1 MAKKKKIAPT
11 VEEKPA
17 EIICQE
23 ISEVL
28 ETNYMPYAMSVIVSR
43 SIPEIDGFKPSHR
56 KLLYTMYKM
65 GLMNWPRTK
74 SANVAGATMKL
85 NPHGDAAIYETMVR
99 LTTGKAALLHPF
111 VDSKGCFGKQYS
123 DMAYS
128 ASRYTEVKLDKFCD
142 TIFNGIDKD
151 AVDLVPN
158 YDNTTTEPVLLPVSF
173 PNILVSPNAGIAV
186 GLACQICSFNLAE
199 ICDATIIML
208 KNGEITDEEL
218 LATVKAPDF
227 TTGSSFIYDREKL
240 LQVYKTGVGNLRFR
254 SKYRYD
260 KTSNC
265 IEIYE
270 IPYTTTAE
278 KIIDAITKT
287 VKEGR
292 IKEISDI
299 RDEID
304 INGMKITIDLKRGV
318 DPDQFMSKLFKMGKL
333 HLEDTFKCN
342 FNVLVGGTP
351 RTLGIP
357 DLIDEWIA
365 FRIECLRRVFTFD
378 WNKKKD
384 RLHLLEGLKKILLD
398 IDKAIRI
405 IRQTSKDAEVIPNLM
420 DGFDI
425 DEIQAEYIANI
436 KLRNLNKEYL
446 LDNIDEIEGLEKE
459 IDELYSLI
467 QSNSK
472 IKKYIIKEL
481 TAIKEKYGKPRFTDI
496 IYDDD
501 VDEIYEEASKI
512 EDYPVT
518 LFVTKA
524 GYFKKCTAASL
535 RGNDVQKYKEGDSL
549 LYTVES
555 KNTEELLFFTDK
567 AQLYK
572 AHVYDFED
580 TKASALGTFV
590 PAFLGFD
597 QDEKIIACYPAGN
610 YDYELAFFFENGK
623 AVKFS
628 IETYQTK
635 TNRKKLKNAFFDG
648 SPCVAI
654 LPSDKNKEYLIRSD
668 NYRALI
674 IKDKQLSVK
683 STRTS
688 YGSAIFTLKKDQK
701 VVSAEYYDKDTKPL
715 EKESRYR
722 KTALP
727 STGGIFEEDDIEFMQ
742 QTLI

>member
-1 MAKKKKIAPT
+1 MAKKKKIAPA

-17 EIICQE
+17 EIIYQE

-56 KLLYTMYKM
+56 KLLYTMFKM

-142 TIFNGIDKD
+142 TIFSGIDKD

-158 YDNTTTEPVLLPVSF
+158 YDNTTTEPVLLPVAF

-199 ICDATIIML
+199 ICDATIIIL

-218 LATVKAPDF
+218 LSTVKAPDF
-227 TTGSSFIYDREKL
+227 TTGSSYIYDREKL

-260 KTSNC
+260 KAANC

-287 VKEGR
+287 VKEGK

-420 DGFDI
+420 NGFDI

-446 LDNIDEIEGLEKE
+446 LDNIDEIEGLEKDIE
-459 IDELYSLI
+459 ELYGLI
-467 QSNSK
+467 QSNTK

-555 KNTEELLFFTDK
+555 TNTEELLFFTDK

-572 AHVYDFED
+572 AHAYDFED

-590 PAFLGFD
+590 PAMLGFE

-610 YDYELAFFFENGK
+610 YDYDLAFFFENGK

-654 LPSDKNKEYLIRSD
+654 LPSSKDKEYLIRSD

-674 IKDKQLSVK
+674 IKDKQLSEK

-742 QTLI
+742 QKLM